1 MSPTPP
7 LSTSSNTRRRSARI
21 KKRKIEK
28 STSGNTSERNDNN
41 GTTKPKKYKTDKN
54 GNGQCQLHHDDKL
67 DDDAAPQYNKTV
79 RNELQ
84 EMPHNTIYWL
94 CYINQ
99 LSYYILPNSGSYGQE
114 EELRHIPSLVNT
126 LDDHYSQQIDGFTS
140 LINDI
145 NAIHEYDEKK
155 YYSIHEKDESMPSNY
170 FVTHAD
176 LAKSLDEATVQDDDD
191 EQSTTSNASSTNVG
205 KDDEQNEDV
214 DFSNSGISMEVE
226 LSTNNDI
233 PPKTTFKS
241 VDSCEEKN
249 VRPSPTSAIED
260 LSPFTD
266 KIEKSN
272 NKSIAVLQQTTTPPS
287 KLDSG
292 KPSLLQSSPASAF
305 RTVPQQHTLPP
316 LKSPLLQ
323 SSPVSKHRE
332 QSTSQTLN
340 DDDVP
345 NSHTTVDIQEVDD
358 DALDNKSNLK
368 SDHIDTQLVDESP
381 TATLDLDTNL
391 STEKEEV
398 QVSGDSRDDSHL
410 KSEIQ
415 QPSDMDATHD
425 DMVLVASTPTN
436 DTVVL
441 SQQREDL
448 SILTVVQLKDRLRGL
463 NLAVSGLKQ
472 ELIDRLNQYLYPNA
486 TENKEDALPTKL
498 SPTGALLLETT
509 SSPLVI
515 LDSWGQSHEL
525 GPNLSSIFTKLQH
538 EYKSSSFRVIWNG
551 MKEKYTKIDY
561 VEYAKPKDPFL
572 IQQKQ
577 LNDALSKFVYLVD
590 ITEKQMRKEKKGPVS
605 YAEKELWGLLPILGI
620 KEIHP
625 IIAEDCNGGMFR
637 LRKLTELK
645 GELRG
650 QYQLLKDL
658 NDIINGRRKIG
669 ISNRKEEGMFR
680 RIWEQLF
687 PSSTNGSAEHEVEE
701 ELEEEEGA
709 TGKCT
714 RLFLLA
720 SWTLDLV
727 GR

>member
-1 MSPTPP
+1 MA
-7 LSTSSNTRRRSARI
+7 SSITNTRRSSTRI
-21 KKRKIEK
+21 EEKKRKRREK
-28 STSGNTSERNDNN
+28 STSDNTSERNDNN
-41 GTTKPKKYKTDKN
+41 GTTKQKKYKTDKN
-54 GNGQCQLHHDDKL
+54 GNGQCQLHHDDGKL
-67 DDDAAPQYNKTV
+67 DDDAILPFNETVYNK
-79 RNELQ
+79 LQ
-84 EMPHNTIYWL
+84 QLEDNFIYWL
-94 CYINQ
+94 CYLNQ
-99 LSYYILPNSGSYGQE
+99 IPYYILLNSSGHGQE
-114 EELRHIPSLVNT
+114 EELRHIPNLVDK
-126 LDDHYSQQIDGFTS
+126 LVSYYSQQADCVALLDEHID
-140 LINDI
+140 
-145 NAIHEYDEKK
+145 AIDQYDEEK
-155 YYSIHEKDESMPSNY
+155 YCSIDEFDESMPDNY
-170 FVTHAD
+170 FITHAD
-176 LAKSLDEATVQDDDD
+176 LDKSDDWATVQDDDD
-191 EQSTTSNASSTNVG
+191 DDEEQSTTSNASSTNIA
-205 KDDEQNEDV
+205 KDDEQNEEV

-226 LSTNNDI
+226 LSTINDI

-241 VDSCEEKN
+241 LDNCEEKN
-249 VRPSPTSAIED
+249 VRPSPTSAIDD
-260 LSPFTD
+260 LSPLTD
-266 KIEKSN
+266 ESEKSN
-272 NKSIAVLQQTTTPPS
+272 NKSITVLQQTTTPLS

-316 LKSPLLQ
+316 FKSPQLQ
-323 SSPVSKHRE
+323 SLPVSKHRE

-340 DDDVP
+340 DEDVP
-345 NSHTTVDIQEVDD
+345 NSHTTVDIQKVDD
-358 DALDNKSNLK
+358 ESNLK

-381 TATLDLDTNL
+381 TAALDLDTNL

-398 QVSGDSRDDSHL
+398 QVSGDSRDDSHH

-415 QPSDMDATHD
+415 QPCDMDASHD
-425 DMVLVASTPTN
+425 DMVLIASTPTN
-436 DTVVL
+436 ETVAL

-463 NLAVSGLKQ
+463 NLAVGGRKQ
-472 ELIDRLNQYLYPNA
+472 ELIDRLNHCLYPNA

-498 SPTGALLLETT
+498 SPSGALLLETT

-525 GPNLSSIFTKLQH
+525 GPNLSSIFTSLQH

-577 LNDALSKFVYLVD
+577 LNDAMSKFVYLVN

-605 YAEKELWGLLPILGI
+605 DAEKELWGLLPILGLLHLQ
-620 KEIHP
+620 EIHP

-669 ISNRKEEGMFR
+669 ISNRKKEGMFR

-687 PSSTNGSAEHEVEE
+687 PSSTSGSVEYEVEE
-701 ELEEEEGA
+701 EEKEEGA
-709 TGKCT
+709 TGKC
-714 RLFLLA
+714 LGSCFFWLP
-720 SWTLDLV
+720 

>member
-1 MSPTPP
+1 MSSPSATNNTPR
-7 LSTSSNTRRRSARI
+7 STRI
-21 KKRKIEK
+21 EDKKRKIEK
-28 STSGNTSERNDNN
+28 STSGNTSERNYNN

-155 YYSIHEKDESMPSNY
+155 YYSIDEKDESMPSNY

-176 LAKSLDEATVQDDDD
+176 LAKSLDEPTVDDDDDDD

-205 KDDEQNEDV
+205 KDDKQNEDV

-233 PPKTTFKS
+233 PPKATFKS
-241 VDSCEEKN
+241 LDNCEEKN
-249 VRPSPTSAIED
+249 VRPSPTSAIDD

-266 KIEKSN
+266 ESEKRSN
-272 NKSIAVLQQTTTPPS
+272 NKSITTLQQSTTPTS
-287 KLDSG
+287 KLISG
-292 KPSLLQSSPASAF
+292 KSSLLQLSPASAF
-305 RTVPQQHTLPP
+305 RTAPQQHTLPP
-316 LKSPLLQ
+316 LKSPQLQ

-340 DDDVP
+340 DEDVP
-345 NSHTTVDIQEVDD
+345 NSHTTVDIQKVDD
-358 DALDNKSNLK
+358 ESNLK

-381 TATLDLDTNL
+381 TAALDLDTNL

-410 KSEIQ
+410 KSEKQ
-415 QPSDMDATHD
+415 QPSDMDASHD

-436 DTVVL
+436 EKVVL

-472 ELIDRLNQYLYPNA
+472 ELIDRLNHYLYPNA

-498 SPTGALLLETT
+498 SGAL
-509 SSPLVI
+509 
-515 LDSWGQSHEL
+515 
-525 GPNLSSIFTKLQH
+525 
-538 EYKSSSFRVIWNG
+538 
-551 MKEKYTKIDY
+551 
-561 VEYAKPKDPFL
+561 
-572 IQQKQ
+572 
-577 LNDALSKFVYLVD
+577 
-590 ITEKQMRKEKKGPVS
+590 
-605 YAEKELWGLLPILGI
+605 
-620 KEIHP
+620 
-625 IIAEDCNGGMFR
+625 
-637 LRKLTELK
+637 
-645 GELRG
+645 
-650 QYQLLKDL
+650 
-658 NDIINGRRKIG
+658 
-669 ISNRKEEGMFR
+669 
-680 RIWEQLF
+680 
-687 PSSTNGSAEHEVEE
+687 
-701 ELEEEEGA
+701 
-709 TGKCT
+709 
-714 RLFLLA
+714 
-720 SWTLDLV
+720 
-727 GR
+727 

>member
-1 MSPTPP
+1 MAS
-7 LSTSSNTRRRSARI
+7 STTNTRRSTRI
-21 KKRKIEK
+21 EKKKRKREK
-28 STSGNTSERNDNN
+28 STSDNTSERSDNN
-41 GTTKPKKYKTDKN
+41 GTTKPKKCKTNKR
-54 GNGQCQLHHDDKL
+54 GNGQCQLHHDDGKL

-84 EMPHNTIYWL
+84 EIPHNTIYWL

-99 LSYYILPNSGSYGQE
+99 LPYYILLNNAGHYGQE

-155 YYSIHEKDESMPSNY
+155 YYSIDEKDESMPSNY

-205 KDDEQNEDV
+205 KDDEQNAEVESIND
-214 DFSNSGISMEVE
+214 GISMEVE

-241 VDSCEEKN
+241 LDNCEEKN
-249 VRPSPTSAIED
+249 VHPSPTSAIDD
-260 LSPFTD
+260 LSPFTNGS
-266 KIEKSN
+266 EESN
-272 NKSIAVLQQTTTPPS
+272 NKPITILKQSTPLS
-287 KLDSG
+287 KLDSR
-292 KPSLLQSSPASAF
+292 KSSLLQSSPASAF
-305 RTVPQQHTLPP
+305 RTVPQPP
-316 LKSPLLQ
+316 LKSPQLQ

-345 NSHTTVDIQEVDD
+345 NSHTTVDIQEVDE
-358 DALDNKSNLK
+358 DALDDKSNLK

-381 TATLDLDTNL
+381 TAALDLDTNL

-436 DTVVL
+436 ETVVL

-472 ELIDRLNQYLYPNA
+472 KLIDRLNHYLYPNA

-498 SPTGALLLETT
+498 SPTAASQLDTT
-509 SSPLVI
+509 SKPLVI
-515 LDSWGQSHEL
+515 QDIWEQSHEL
-525 GPNLSSIFTKLQH
+525 GPILSSIFTTLQQ

-551 MKEKYTKIDY
+551 MKEKYTKTDY
-561 VEYAKPKDPFL
+561 VEYAKPSDPFL
-572 IQQKQ
+572 IQQKE
-577 LNDALSKFVYLVD
+577 LDDAKSKFIYLMD

-605 YAEKELWGLLPILGI
+605 DAEEELWSLLSILGI
-620 KEIHP
+620 LHLKEIHP

-637 LRKLTELK
+637 LRKLTDLV

-650 QYQLLKDL
+650 QYRLLKDVD
-658 NDIINGRRKIG
+658 DIVNGRWKIG
-669 ISNRKEEGMFR
+669 ISNRKVEGMLR

-687 PSSTNGSAEHEVEE
+687 PSSTNGSVEHEVEE
-701 ELEEEEGA
+701 EEEEGEEGA
-709 TGKCT
+709 TGKCISWE
-714 RLFLLA
+714 LFLLA
-720 SWTLDLV
+720 SWMLDLV